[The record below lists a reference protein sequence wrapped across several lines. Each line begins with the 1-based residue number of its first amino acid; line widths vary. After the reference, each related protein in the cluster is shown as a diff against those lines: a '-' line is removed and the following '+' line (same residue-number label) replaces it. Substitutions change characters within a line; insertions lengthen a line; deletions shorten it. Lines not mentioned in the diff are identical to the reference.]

1 MKNKIFVIG
10 MGPGKE
16 ELMTK
21 EALYALEQSDVIIG
35 YTVYLKLLGKR
46 FAQKELLSTPMKQE
60 TERCVLCFEEAMKG
74 KQVSMICSGDAG
86 IYGMA
91 SLMYEVGK
99 DYPEIVDFSV
109 FFHLHNRGIG
119 SKLLDIVEQEAFR
132 IADMVY
138 LAVGVHSGYG
148 TAQRMYVKR
157 GYIPDGSGVWYRGEN
172 LAQYAP
178 CCNDDDLLLFLSKS
192 KTK

>member
-1 MKNKIFVIG
+1 MIYYCDDVLTIRAMRPEDGDVFYDTYESYGWHPQRETYAQYYDEQKRGERMVFVAEYEG
-10 MGPGKE
+10 E
-16 ELMTK
+16 
-21 EALYALEQSDVIIG
+21 V
-35 YTVYLKLLGKR
+35 
-46 FAQKELLSTPMKQE
+46 
-60 TERCVLCFEEAMKG
+60 
-74 KQVSMICSGDAG
+74 AG
-86 IYGMA
+86 ICTLVLHPQEGPWA
-91 SLMYEVGK
+91 GK